1 VCCCSRVSDVSNLGN
16 TEAALGPAALLEAA
30 QYSHNRDVYLE
41 PRKDLHS
48 TELCIELASRNYS
61 AVFDIIVD
69 TGDAFF
75 GCEIGALGGVYTV
88 PSRSRSRSESRLNRR
103 RWPGFLSTSVTPGLY
118 SDCI

>member
-1 VCCCSRVSDVSNLGN
+1 MIDDAVCVVAAVSLMFSNLGN

-48 TELCIELASRNYS
+48 TEPRTELASRNYS

-75 GCEIGALGGVYTV
+75 GCELGALRPCRMQPWWGLHGTV
-88 PSRSRSRSESRLNRR
+88 Q
-103 RWPGFLSTSVTPGLY
+103 VQVQV
-118 SDCI
+118 